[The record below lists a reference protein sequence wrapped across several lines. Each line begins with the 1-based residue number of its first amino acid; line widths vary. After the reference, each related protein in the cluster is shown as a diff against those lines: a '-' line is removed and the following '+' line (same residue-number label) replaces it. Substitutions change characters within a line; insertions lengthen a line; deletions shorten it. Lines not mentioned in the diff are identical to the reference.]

1 MKLKCFNSLCKKYQ
15 NSDIIASTQNREKS
29 KVSTENV
36 LRAKKDDACMKP
48 CIGEKKTYQSA
59 PKMMTSKRKTYSGK
73 QICIFT
79 KNTGC

>member
-36 LRAKKDDACMKP
+36 CHMLKAGKLRAKKRWCMYETMHWGKENLPVCSKNDDQQ
-48 CIGEKKTYQSA
+48 KKNLQW
-59 PKMMTSKRKTYSGK
+59 
-73 QICIFT
+73 
-79 KNTGC
+79 